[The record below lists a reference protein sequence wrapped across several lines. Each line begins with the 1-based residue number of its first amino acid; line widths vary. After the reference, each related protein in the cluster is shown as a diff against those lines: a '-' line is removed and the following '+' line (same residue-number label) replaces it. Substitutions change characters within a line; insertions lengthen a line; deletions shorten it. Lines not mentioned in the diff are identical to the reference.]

1 MTAILPDAVEREL
14 RSFEA
19 APAELDRLMR
29 KARKASDFLKALSN
43 ESRLLL
49 LCLLVERERSVSELE
64 ELMSLRQPNVS
75 RQLARLRLDG
85 LVDARRDGKTVY
97 YRLASNDVLRMI
109 DVIYDIFCRDQP
121 DIGTSR

>member
-1 MTAILPDAVEREL
+1 
-14 RSFEA
+14 
-19 APAELDRLMR
+19 MR

-75 RQLARLRLDG
+75 QQLARLRLDG

>member
-1 MTAILPDAVEREL
+1 
-14 RSFEA
+14 
-19 APAELDRLMR
+19 LMR

-75 RQLARLRLDG
+75 QQLARLRLDG